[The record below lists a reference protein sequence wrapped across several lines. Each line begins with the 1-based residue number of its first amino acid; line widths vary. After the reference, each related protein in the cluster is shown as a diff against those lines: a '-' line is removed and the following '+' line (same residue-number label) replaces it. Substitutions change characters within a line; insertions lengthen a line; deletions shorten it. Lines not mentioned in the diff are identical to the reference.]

1 MGMRARFRLATGG
14 RIAYTTHVHQIVFNE
29 ISAAELSVIPSSVQ
43 LELFEAFQVD
53 EEFLSGAKEDTRFGV
68 VERNGR
74 RIFRYRTHD
83 YRVYFTM
90 EDGAVVVQRVL
101 HADSVADFLF
111 RSGMG
116 GSEDQKLGQSRSF
129 WSLIDAGEKAARK

>member
-1 MGMRARFRLATGG
+1 M
-14 RIAYTTHVHQIVFNE
+14 HQIAFNE
-29 ISAAELSVIPSSVQ
+29 ISAAELSVIPSAEQ
-43 LELFEAFQVD
+43 LELFSGFQVS
-53 EEFLSGAKEDTRFGV
+53 EEFLNGEKEDPRFGV
-68 VERNGR
+68 VERDGR
-74 RIFRYRTHD
+74 RIFRYRSGD

-101 HADSVADFLF
+101 HADSLTDFLF

-116 GSEDQKLGQSRSF
+116 SEDQKLGTSRSF